1 MVILNWVAYPQA
13 SDIVVWLRGMVRKI
27 WICTNITHH
36 PAVQRHEYT
45 LQLLKLRGSPRVEVT
60 PTANDQPFLPSP
72 NYFPSILVT
81 WLPPQNAGCGAVD
94 PGQYIIICLRH
105 YRSSGAGSWKGRGRR
120 MAVEREGPAWGGWAC
135 PPEQYIN
142 IPDLL
147 EELVKFVQFQNCDR
161 QLGHPV
167 IPPKKNKNYP
177 EPRYFMQVMC
187 KYMYLLI
194 CLWGLRSRMAT
205 QFENYMSM
213 LESFWHVLQHF
224 EPFQLVYFPLKTNWS
239 TNCPPPKRGL
249 PKSKT
254 LFKLSFFKG

>member
-1 MVILNWVAYPQA
+1 MVEGDGKKDMDMYKYYSPSSGTEAWVHASAPQTA
-13 SDIVVWLRGMVRKI
+13 WFTTGR
-27 WICTNITHH
+27 T
-36 PAVQRHEYT
+36 
-45 LQLLKLRGSPRVEVT
+45 EVT

-81 WLPPQNAGCGAVD
+81 WLPQNAGFGAVD

-120 MAVEREGPAWGGWAC
+120 MAVEREGPAWEGGPAPPSNTSISLIFWRNWWNSC
-135 PPEQYIN
+135 NSKIVTCNLVIRSPPE
-142 IPDLL
+142 
-147 EELVKFVQFQNCDR
+147 
-161 QLGHPV
+161 
-167 IPPKKNKNYP
+167 KKIYP

-205 QFENYMSM
+205 QFEENYMSM

-224 EPFQLVYFPLKTNWS
+224 EPFQLVYFPLKTNCS

-249 PKSKT
+249 PKSKAF
-254 LFKLSFFKG
+254 FKLSFFKG